1 MKKVGQFL
9 KETRTL
15 KGYSYRELGKLADV
29 SHQHIKDI
37 EDGKK
42 EPTFSLL
49 MKVINA
55 LMVDAGE
62 FLKETGYLSSNVEVE
77 EISRLRSVPVIS
89 WTQAGHWRE
98 VAEGTGEYEETIETD
113 SKGIF
118 ALRVR
123 GDSMEPEFHDDDVI
137 IINPYLKR
145 EDNDYIVVC
154 NEDGKATFEQL

>member
-1 MKKVGQFL
+1 MKKIGQFL
-9 KETRTL
+9 KERRTL

-62 FLKETGYLSSNVEVE
+62 FLKGDG
-77 EISRLRSVPVIS
+77 IS
-89 WTQAGHWRE
+89 
-98 VAEGTGEYEETIETD
+98 
-113 SKGIF
+113 
-118 ALRVR
+118 
-123 GDSMEPEFHDDDVI
+123 
-137 IINPYLKR
+137 
-145 EDNDYIVVC
+145 
-154 NEDGKATFEQL
+154 